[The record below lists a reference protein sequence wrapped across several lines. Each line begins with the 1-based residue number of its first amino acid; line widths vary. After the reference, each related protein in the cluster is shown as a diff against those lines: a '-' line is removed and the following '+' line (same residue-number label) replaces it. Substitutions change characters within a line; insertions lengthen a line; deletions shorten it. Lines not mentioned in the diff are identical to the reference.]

1 MTATAN
7 VSRREPI
14 PSGGRQRTCGERT
27 RDVSSIGGY
36 RNRAA
41 AANRVTLHWVTL
53 MTSSFQSFQRDSSPS
68 FRPSFRVDVFCFAGV
83 PESISWQG
91 IRIQDPFGPSSDA
104 SQSGEDPS
112 AAFGAS
118 EEPASEERVSEERV
132 SEELLASAGFAR
144 AARTVTATIDLTKVT
159 IMAGMLESPATN
171 RRFPLEI
178 VVDFWRACSS
188 DHQLVN
194 CPPSKFRT
202 FVPILSTSD
211 RYLRRS
217 LAASPRLLRES
228 LVQHGVCP
236 CE

>member
-1 MTATAN
+1 
-7 VSRREPI
+7 
-14 PSGGRQRTCGERT
+14 
-27 RDVSSIGGY
+27 
-36 RNRAA
+36 
-41 AANRVTLHWVTL
+41 
-53 MTSSFQSFQRDSSPS
+53 
-68 FRPSFRVDVFCFAGV
+68 VDVFCFAAV

-118 EEPASEERVSEERV
+118 EEPASEERV

-194 CPPSKFRT
+194 WLPSKFRT
-202 FVPILSTSD
+202 LVPILSKSA